1 MSYCWK
7 CGTKL
12 ENNAAYCPKCGT
24 PVATQETYRHGR
36 IEERPFPF
44 PTVILAIAG
53 TVIAI
58 AIIIITLLAI
68 GLLPGVQT
76 PFGQVGSGHLQTQQF
91 NIADFTAVSAS
102 NGFTIQITQ
111 GNSYSINVTTD
122 DNLQQYVN
130 VYKSGSTLYVGLKPG
145 IGYQTTQLRAEVTM
159 PDLQNLQA
167 SGGTTV
173 TTGNFNVTSDFVAD
187 LSGGSRL
194 TMTGQGANI
203 NVRGSGG
210 ANINLTDFPAHNAT
224 VDLSGGS
231 QCIVNL
237 DGRLDAT
244 LSGGSQLHYKGNP
257 TLGRIDTSG
266 GASISPAA

>member
-1 MSYCWK
+1 MGYCWK

-12 ENNAAYCPKCGT
+12 EDNAAYCPKCGT
-24 PVATQETYRHGR
+24 PVARQRTYQSGR
-36 IEERPFPF
+36 YEERPFLF
-44 PTVILAIAG
+44 PTVILAVVGA
-53 TVIAI
+53 VIAI
-58 AIIIITLLAI
+58 AVIIIALLAI
-68 GLLPGVQT
+68 GVLPGIQM

-111 GNSYSINVTTD
+111 GNSYSISVTID
-122 DNLQQYVN
+122 DNLQQYLE

-145 IGYQTTQLRAEVTM
+145 IGYQTTQLKAEITM
-159 PDLQNLQA
+159 PDLQNIQL
-167 SGGTTV
+167 SGGTTA
-173 TTGNFNVTSDFVAD
+173 TAGNFNVTTNFVAD

-194 TMTGQGANI
+194 TMTGQGEDLTI
-203 NVRGSGG
+203 RGSGG
-210 ANINLTDFPAHNAT
+210 ANINLTDFSVHNAT
-224 VDLSGGS
+224 VDLSGGT
-231 QCIVNL
+231 QCVVNL

-266 GASISPAA
+266 GASISPAS